1 MLLQRTKRIT
11 ELQSDKVLRME
22 SIITFRS
29 GSTRGTESVEGEKT
43 SISFLI
49 YFLKFYNVDAFQ

>member
-43 SISFLI
+43 SKQFL
-49 YFLKFYNVDAFQ
+49 F